1 MLIRLI
7 SVISLFQFMLL
18 LLSGADTSEALYR
31 SILVFTIL
39 FAVVYL
45 GIFFLNIIRGTA
57 PQAQTQSAGS
67 DVNGNGEQ
75 QNKKQTNKEGSHG

>member
-18 LLSGADTSEALYR
+18 LLAGTDTSEALYR

-45 GIFFLNIIRGTA
+45 GIFFLNIIRGNA
-57 PQAQTQSAGS
+57 PQTPAAAEGDSK
-67 DVNGNGEQ
+67 Q
-75 QNKKQTNKEGSHG
+75 QNQQQTKTEGSHG